1 MCSAPN
7 FTVLY
12 FLIQSFPEQA
22 IHVSG
27 LCFVS
32 ATGLCDT
39 YFCFFDICVDCGHR
53 KESPDLVCVSCDK
66 STKMDGTDHSEELY
80 LQRLNALCRL
90 CGRRS
95 NKAFDD
101 RKIILCKT
109 YATELSAFHQIVT
122 LSDSIHSFRNIM

>member
-12 FLIQSFPEQA
+12 FLIQCFPEEA

-39 YFCFFDICVDCGHR
+39 FFV
-53 KESPDLVCVSCDK
+53 SLTFVCTVA
-66 STKMDGTDHSEELY
+66 TGM
-80 LQRLNALCRL
+80 RL
-90 CGRRS
+90 
-95 NKAFDD
+95 
-101 RKIILCKT
+101 KIWFVYYVIK
-109 YATELSAFHQIVT
+109 Y
-122 LSDSIHSFRNIM
+122 